1 MEEIDL
7 KELFDYILKELGV
20 IILFSITTLAVGTFY
35 NLYLKTPLYKSS
47 TSIVLASENSSS
59 TITQTDININKN
71 LVNTYTEIIKSKVV
85 LKETISHL
93 NLDYSFQELA
103 KHVSVS
109 VIPETEIINIDVLD
123 KNANTSQKIANQI
136 AIIFTEKVKDI
147 YDMKNV
153 NILDK
158 AEVPTRASNINIVKE
173 TILYLAAGLMLGLI
187 YAFLRFYF
195 DRNIKNITEVETKME
210 LPIMGSVR
218 DCAKV
223 MKKENNKKVLISVMP
238 KSNFA
243 EDVKTI
249 RTNLDFS
256 KVDQNMKTILITS
269 SIPGEGKSFI
279 SANLAASFAQNNKK
293 VILIDCDLRKGVI
306 HKRMNVNNVGLSNLI
321 AKGDLSDLDEYIQ
334 ESDVK
339 NLDVI
344 TRGIV
349 PPNPSEL
356 LSSKAF
362 KSIIKLLEGYYD
374 YVILD
379 GPSVTNLP
387 DSLIMSTL
395 VDKTLIVSS
404 IGYTPLSLLQNTKKS
419 LENVNAPI
427 AGIIVNK
434 VPVKKGGYYYSDYK
448 YE

>member
-187 YAFLRFYF
+187 YL
-195 DRNIKNITEVETKME
+195 
-210 LPIMGSVR
+210 L
-218 DCAKV
+218 
-223 MKKENNKKVLISVMP
+223 VL
-238 KSNFA
+238 
-243 EDVKTI
+243 
-249 RTNLDFS
+249 
-256 KVDQNMKTILITS
+256 
-269 SIPGEGKSFI
+269 
-279 SANLAASFAQNNKK
+279 
-293 VILIDCDLRKGVI
+293 
-306 HKRMNVNNVGLSNLI
+306 
-321 AKGDLSDLDEYIQ
+321 
-334 ESDVK
+334 
-339 NLDVI
+339 
-344 TRGIV
+344 
-349 PPNPSEL
+349 
-356 LSSKAF
+356 
-362 KSIIKLLEGYYD
+362 
-374 YVILD
+374 
-379 GPSVTNLP
+379 
-387 DSLIMSTL
+387 
-395 VDKTLIVSS
+395 
-404 IGYTPLSLLQNTKKS
+404 
-419 LENVNAPI
+419 
-427 AGIIVNK
+427 
-434 VPVKKGGYYYSDYK
+434 
-448 YE
+448 